1 MASGQR
7 LDSGLITP
15 YKSKRDS
22 NGFWKYYGVV
32 EKGFS
37 NLP

>member
-1 MASGQR
+1 MVSGQR
-7 LDSGLITP
+7 LDSGLTP

-32 EKGFS
+32 EKEFS